1 MEETRIPA
9 SPAALEKVQLHWL
22 LQITKAINYN
32 LPARQ
37 LFEIYR
43 GVLHDHLKI
52 GKLLVF
58 VHDQSWQQILSY
70 GVDFRKVE
78 VVPERDLPRLV
89 DFAPGGAHLPPW
101 LGEFETIVPVIHNGK
116 PVGYAFL
123 GACGLPPESQKKVLP
138 FIHTITNI
146 IVVAIENKRLTHESM
161 LRVAMQKELQ
171 LAAEVQ
177 RRLFPERLDGFG
189 VFDVAATYLPHQE
202 VGGDYY
208 DLFRLGADESM
219 VCMADVSGK
228 GMAAALLMAGF
239 QAGLRALAPSTAS
252 LPALVAAL
260 NEAICRNARGERFI
274 TVFLARIDH
283 RRRTLRY
290 VNAGHNPPFLV
301 RAGRAVP
308 LEKGTTVLGTFD
320 ELPFLQEGEA
330 ALAKGDALVCYTDGI
345 PDLEDPRG
353 RFFGIDAFLQ
363 LVGTLSADASM
374 EAFNKAVRDRL
385 NAFRGEAGFNDDVTL
400 LSLRLL

>member
-1 MEETRIPA
+1 
-9 SPAALEKVQLHWL
+9 

-43 GVLHDHLKI
+43 GVLYDHLKI

-58 VHDQSWQQILSY
+58 IHDQSWQQILSY
-70 GVDFRKVE
+70 GVDFRKVK
-78 VVPERDLPRLV
+78 VVPERDLPRLIE
-89 DFAPGGAHLPPW
+89 FAPGGAHLPPW
-101 LGEFETIVPVIHNGK
+101 LGEFETIVPVIHNDK

-123 GACGLPPESQKKVLP
+123 GACGLPAESQKQVLP

-146 IVVAIENKRLTHESM
+146 IVVAVENKRLTHESM

-177 RRLFPERLDGFG
+177 RRLFPDRLDGFG

-208 DLFRLGADESM
+208 DFFRLGADESM

-239 QAGLRALAPSTAS
+239 QANLRALAASTGS

-260 NEAICRNARGERFI
+260 NGAICRNARGERFI

-290 VNAGHNPPFLV
+290 VNAGHNPPFLLQ
-301 RAGRAVP
+301 AGRAVP
-308 LEKGTTVLGTFD
+308 LEKGTTVLGAFD
-320 ELPFLQEGEA
+320 ELPFLEEGEA
-330 ALAKGDALVCYTDGI
+330 ALKPGDVLVCYTDGI
-345 PDLEDPRG
+345 PDLEDTGG
-353 RFFGIDAFLQ
+353 RFFGIEALRQ
-363 LVGTLSADASM
+363 LVEEQAAGSTM
-374 EAFNKAVRDRL
+374 EAFNETVRGRL
-385 NAFRGEAGFNDDVTL
+385 NAFRGEAGFSDDVTL
-400 LSLRLL
+400 LSLKFL